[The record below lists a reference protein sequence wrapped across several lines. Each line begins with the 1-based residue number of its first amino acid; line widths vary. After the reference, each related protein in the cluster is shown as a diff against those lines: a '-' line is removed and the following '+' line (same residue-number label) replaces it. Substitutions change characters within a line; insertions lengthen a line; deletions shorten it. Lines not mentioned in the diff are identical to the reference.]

1 MSEQLKMQKKAVT
14 ILGVRQ
20 NIYVGDTV
28 QGICDRVKHMPEKRY
43 PSLERKNLPNGFTEN
58 VEIKD
63 YPINSKSV
71 SSYADSADYRNDPN
85 GAIANAP
92 NRVNMGDISQV
103 QEFLANNP
111 HQAVEVF
118 RNVMN
123 TLENKTKQK
132 PAGEPAPAPA
142 PVVDNGGA
150 N

>member
-1 MSEQLKMQKKAVT
+1 MSEQLKIQKKAVK

-28 QGICDRVKHMPEKRY
+28 QGICDTVKHVPEKVY
-43 PSLERKNLPNGFTEN
+43 PSLERKNLPNGFVEN
-58 VEIKD
+58 VELKD

-85 GAIANAP
+85 GAVANAP

-118 RNVMN
+118 RNVMA
-123 TLENKTKQK
+123 TLDNKAKQK
-132 PAGEPAPAPA
+132 PVGEPAPAPDL
-142 PVVDNGGA
+142 DNGGA
-150 N
+150 K

>member
-1 MSEQLKMQKKAVT
+1 MSEQLKIQKKQVT

-28 QGICDRVKHMPEKRY
+28 QGICDRVKHTPEKQY
-43 PSLERKNLPNGFTEN
+43 PSLERKNLPNGFTES

-123 TLENKTKQK
+123 TLENKAIQK
-132 PAGEPAPAPA
+132 PAGEPAPAP
-142 PVVDNGGA
+142 VVDNGGEK
-150 N
+150 